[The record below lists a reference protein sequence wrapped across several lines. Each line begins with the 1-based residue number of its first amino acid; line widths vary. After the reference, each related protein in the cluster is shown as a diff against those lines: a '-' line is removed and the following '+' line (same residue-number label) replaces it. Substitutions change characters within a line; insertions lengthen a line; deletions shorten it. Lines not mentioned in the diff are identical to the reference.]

1 VISRSVGL
9 VDAGFDLVE
18 MDLRF
23 DFAGTVLVA
32 MMLAPL
38 VDVEVVV
45 DEVSAAMK
53 NRLLPYLDRYVSFP
67 RFSGWQ
73 V

>member
-1 VISRSVGL
+1 
-9 VDAGFDLVE
+9 

-38 VDVEVVV
+38 VDNEVVF
-45 DEVSAAMK
+45 DEAGAGLK
-53 NRLLPYLDRYVSFP
+53 RLLLTSL
-67 RFSGWQ
+67 
-73 V
+73 